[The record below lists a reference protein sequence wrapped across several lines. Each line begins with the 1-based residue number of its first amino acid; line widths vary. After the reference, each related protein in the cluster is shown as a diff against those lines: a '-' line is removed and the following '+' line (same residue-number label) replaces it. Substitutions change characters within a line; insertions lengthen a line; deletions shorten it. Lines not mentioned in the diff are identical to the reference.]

1 MSTNYDLYDDEATFP
16 CATCHGR
23 GSDVNVTCPECRGT
37 GYDPNEDNPFAQCHR
52 CYGEG
57 EVVLDICPSCG
68 GTGEG
73 DASDECGQ

>member
-1 MSTNYDLYDDEATFP
+1 MTMPTNYCDESTVP

-23 GSDVNVTCPECRGT
+23 GTDVDATCPECQGT
-37 GYDPNEDNPFAQCHR
+37 GYDPNEENPFAQCHR

-57 EVVLDICPSCG
+57 EVILDVCPDCG

-73 DASDECGQ
+73 ATSDE